1 MEIHFSVTMMVFL
14 VGSLIVALVGFGMCG
29 RPR

>member
-1 MEIHFSVTMMVFL
+1 MEIHFSVMMMVFL
-14 VGSLIVALVGFGMCG
+14 VGSLIVALVGLVMCG